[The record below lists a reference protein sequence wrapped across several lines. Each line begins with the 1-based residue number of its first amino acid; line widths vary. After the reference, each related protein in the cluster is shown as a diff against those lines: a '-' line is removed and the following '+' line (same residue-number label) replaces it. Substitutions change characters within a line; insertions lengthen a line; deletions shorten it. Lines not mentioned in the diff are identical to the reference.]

1 MNAETENNYQKYN
14 DKEFTYSEIMDRLT
28 KKVMWGGKK
37 SLAAKICSEAI
48 NIAADRMNSTPE
60 EVLNKAMDNIGPLV
74 EVRSKRVGGAT
85 YQVPVEVT
93 PLRKLQLSIR
103 WIVDFARA
111 KKGMSM
117 SEALAGEIVQ
127 GAKGEGAAVKKKE
140 DIHRMAEANKAF
152 AHYSW

>member
-1 MNAETENNYQKYN
+1 MNTETENNYQKYN
-14 DKEFTYSEIMDRLT
+14 DKEFTHSEIMDRLT

-37 SLAAKICSEAI
+37 SLAAKVCSKAL
-48 NIAADRMNSTPE
+48 NLAADRLDSTPE
-60 EVLNKAMDNIGPLV
+60 EALKNAMDNVGPLV

-85 YQVPVEVT
+85 YQVPVEVP

-103 WIVDFARA
+103 WIVDFART

-127 GAKGEGAAVKKKE
+127 AAKGEGAAVKKKE
-140 DIHRMAEANKAF
+140 DILRMAEANKAF